1 MVDRDLERYVRVHY
15 FREVGPVSSRL
26 FKTGFTRQTS
36 LAVGL
41 LLAATAACAQYPGQI
56 SKKSKSTP
64 DLRAIAVL
72 EWTGDEGKPKVSRL
86 VPITVYD
93 GQALQDGNV
102 YLARPQPMAL
112 AYEVEYELEMNGTPI
127 GLYDIKRAGQEQGL
141 WVGYGSWKPLPSAKI
156 AVPKPVLEDGF
167 DANDDK
173 PVLHRRGAGTSGSS
187 QDSGSSGQSAPSDPD
202 RPTLHKKSSTDDSTT
217 ASSTPPSD
225 PDQPTL
231 HKDSTPPSG
240 STESSG
246 SDHPVLH
253 KTPQATADSSDGAH
267 LGSTDP
273 DRPHLLHGKPAD
285 SGPEVK
291 PTLMGIPADMQ
302 QAVAISDAKKR
313 PEHPWTYAW
322 ANPDDETK
330 MKEALE
336 GIARQALGPKTPP
349 PASPKRGAASS
360 KSRAK
365 PVPPPEPL
373 PLVEE
378 KFRVFELAYGS
389 GATMVLSAHTDAPL
403 AERKYV
409 TLIAQPDL
417 YGNPLVLLKSVTDA
431 SHLDDTPRMRLVDA
445 VDVLADN
452 RGVLLFEL
460 RGKTQRQFALY
471 RVLRGTAEK
480 IFVTGGGEFG
490 VAPGE

>member
-1 MVDRDLERYVRVHY
+1 
-15 FREVGPVSSRL
+15 VSSRL

-36 LAVGL
+36 LAVAL
-41 LLAATAACAQYPGQI
+41 LLAVTAAWAQYPGQI

-102 YLARPQPMAL
+102 YLARPLPMAL

-127 GLYDIKRAGQEQGL
+127 GLYDIKKAGQEQGL

-173 PVLHRRGAGTSGSS
+173 PVLHRKGGNSGSS

-202 RPTLHKKSSTDDSTT
+202 RPTLHKKAGTDDSTT
-217 ASSTPPSD
+217 AGNAPASDPPASD

-231 HKDSTPPSG
+231 HKKDSTPPSG

-253 KTPQATADSSDGAH
+253 KTPQGTADSSDGAH

-285 SGPEVK
+285 SGPDVK

-302 QAVAISDAKKR
+302 QAVAISDAKRR
-313 PEHPWTYAW
+313 PEHTWSYAW

-336 GIARQALGPKTPP
+336 GIARQALGLKTPP
-349 PASPKRGAASS
+349 PASPKRAATSS

-365 PVPPPEPL
+365 PAPPPEPP

-452 RGVLLFEL
+452 RGELLFEL
-460 RGKTQRQFALY
+460 RGTSQRQFALY